1 MIYIVLC
8 LIITLQTYANC
19 LLRDNLL
26 VLLRSYIA
34 SVSSGL
40 PNVRWQE
47 VEGLLYILSNVTED
61 SLSAGK
67 LYVITFCRIVIG
79 TCDRLSDDVTKHC
92 R

>member
-1 MIYIVLC
+1 MVYIVLC

-67 LYVITFCRIVIG
+67 LYVITFCRIVIR
-79 TCDRLSDDVTKHC
+79 TCDRLSHDVTKHS

>member
-67 LYVITFCRIVIG
+67 LYVITFCHIVIG
-79 TCDRLSDDVTKHC
+79 TCDRLSHDVTKHC